1 MNTKDTLLDILNDID
16 DSIDWKEQKGLV
28 DERILD
34 SFCVITLISDL
45 EDAYGVEIEAA
56 EMIPENFNS
65 VDAIWDMINQAAG
78 ETVRWHTINLHTCFC
93 FCRSSF

>member
-45 EDAYGVEIEAA
+45 EDA
-56 EMIPENFNS
+56 
-65 VDAIWDMINQAAG
+65 IWDMITRLQ
-78 ETVRWHTINLHTCFC
+78 EKL
-93 FCRSSF
+93 

>member
-56 EMIPENFNS
+56 EMILENFNS
-65 VDAIWDMINQAAG
+65 VDAIWDMINRLQ
-78 ETVRWHTINLHTCFC
+78 EKL
-93 FCRSSF
+93 

>member
-45 EDAYGVEIEAA
+45 
-56 EMIPENFNS
+56 
-65 VDAIWDMINQAAG
+65 
-78 ETVRWHTINLHTCFC
+78 
-93 FCRSSF
+93 

>member
-1 MNTKDTLLDILNDID
+1 MEYGEEIIMNTKDTLLDILNDID

-65 VDAIWDMINQAAG
+65 VDAIWDMITRLQ
-78 ETVRWHTINLHTCFC
+78 EKL
-93 FCRSSF
+93 

>member
-56 EMIPENFNS
+56 EMIPENCRCNLGY
-65 VDAIWDMINQAAG
+65 DNQAAG